1 MENHGQQIT
10 EKMVLVSHMLR
21 NHRSQAPA
29 LHPWLQWGFEGLQ
42 VPKRDAAKAFSAKVF
57 RVSAMKKQDKYG
69 ENVRKGL
76 KIMGKP
82 LKTMEFYHHFPD
94 HLMAIC
100 PASPTS
106 SAGSKPLLPMALGRL
121 SWRALPSIRQA
132 FLLWK
137 SQKMRI
143 LINWNTIHNT
153 TTRRYSTC
161 FRRKQT
167 HHQPKIIIFIMKL
180 NPFLTLRF
188 QAPESTKISSPNFTK
203 HTGLIMLMKPSF
215 TSSNMIDSSGRWG
228 RISSEPRKTFSKYLR
243 DKLDR
248 MDRQEH
254 AGSPMKIDMAWNSM
268 FVKKTKQVTNR
279 SQTGHF
285 WYEKIS

>member
-1 MENHGQQIT
+1 M
-10 EKMVLVSHMLR
+10 
-21 NHRSQAPA
+21 
-29 LHPWLQWGFEGLQ
+29 Q

-121 SWRALPSIRQA
+121 SWRTLPSIRQA

-153 TTRRYSTC
+153 TTQRYIFYLFPAKTNTPPT
-161 FRRKQT
+161 QT
-167 HHQPKIIIFIMKL
+167 SSIFIMKL
-180 NPFLTLRF
+180 NPF
-188 QAPESTKISSPNFTK
+188 TKISST
-203 HTGLIMLMKPSF
+203 
-215 TSSNMIDSSGRWG
+215 
-228 RISSEPRKTFSKYLR
+228 
-243 DKLDR
+243 
-248 MDRQEH
+248 
-254 AGSPMKIDMAWNSM
+254 
-268 FVKKTKQVTNR
+268 
-279 SQTGHF
+279 
-285 WYEKIS
+285 